1 MNISP
6 TRHNNN
12 NNQKQQQQYRPL
24 TSSLSNLS
32 QTRSRSPSRSVSPF
46 PYRSRSNERSITNTS
61 SSSSTITTST
71 SGITQGNKFQDHDHP
86 RLITRHQLSNMIK
99 EQDKRGRSRSREKK
113 INHHDLSNTIDS
125 NNTISLMGFNISNK

>member
-6 TRHNNN
+6 TRHN
-12 NNQKQQQQYRPL
+12 KQQQQYKPL
-24 TSSLSNLS
+24 TSLSNLS
-32 QTRSRSPSRSVSPF
+32 QTRSRLPSRSVSPF
-46 PYRSRSNERSITNTS
+46 PYRSRSNERPINNNS
-61 SSSSTITTST
+61 SSSSTSST
-71 SGITQGNKFQDHDHP
+71 GMTQGNKFQDHDQP